1 MITTIIW
8 VVVAVLVLWLI
19 AAFNGLIRTR
29 NQAQEALS
37 DIDVQL
43 KRRYD
48 LIPNLVEAVKGYMT
62 HEASVFEKVT
72 QARTQAMT
80 ATGAAKAGAED
91 NLSGALKSL
100 FAVAENYPQ
109 LKANENFL
117 SLQSELT
124 DTEDKIQAARRF
136 YNGMVRDLSNKIQS
150 FPSNIIANIFGFKKM
165 DFFGGDMTDAERQP
179 VQVKF

>member
-1 MITTIIW
+1 MITIIIW
-8 VVVAVLVLWLI
+8 VVVAVVVLWLI
-19 AAFNGLIRTR
+19 GAFNGLIRTR
-29 NQAQEALS
+29 NQAQEAYS

-72 QARTQAMT
+72 QARSQAMQ

-117 SLQSELT
+117 SLQNELT

-136 YNGMVRDLSNKIQS
+136 YNGMVRDLNNKIQA
-150 FPSNIIANIFGFKKM
+150 FPSNIIASTFGFKKM

-179 VQVKF
+179 VKVKF

>member
-1 MITTIIW
+1 
-8 VVVAVLVLWLI
+8 VVALIVLWLI
-19 AAFNGLIRTR
+19 GSFNGLIRTR
-29 NQAQEALS
+29 NQAQEAAS

-72 QARTQAMT
+72 QARSQAMQ
-80 ATGAAKAGAED
+80 ATDGAKAAAED

-109 LKANENFL
+109 LKANENFM
-117 SLQSELT
+117 SLQNELT
-124 DTEDKIQAARRF
+124 DTEDKIQASRRF
-136 YNGMVRDLSNKIQS
+136 YNGMVRDLNTKIQA
-150 FPSNIIANIFGFKKM
+150 FPSNIIASTFGFKKM

>member
-19 AAFNGLIRTR
+19 GSFNGLIHTR
-29 NQAQEALS
+29 NQAQEAFS

-48 LIPNLVEAVKGYMT
+48 LIPNLVESVKGYMT

-80 ATGAAKAGAED
+80 ATGSAKAGAED
-91 NLSGALKSL
+91 QLSGALKSL

-124 DTEDKIQAARRF
+124 DTEDKIQASRRF
-136 YNGMVRDLSNKIQS
+136 YNGMVRDLNNKIQS
-150 FPSNIIANIFGFKKM
+150 FPSNIIASTFGFKQM
-165 DFFGGDMTDAERQP
+165 DFFGGDMTNVERQA